1 MPYIPADDRIRY
13 DAMVSVLSER
23 VKGFVSEEGKSPA
36 GQLNYIITKLILE
49 VYGDR
54 LPNYTDFNEITG
66 ILECAKLEMYRHHV
80 GPYEGAKIKENGDV
94 DSPLT
99 RD

>member
-1 MPYIPADDRIRY
+1 MPYIIQTDRERY
-13 DAMVSVLSER
+13 DAKVNVLAAE
-23 VKGFVSEEGKSPA
+23 VKRFISEEKKSPA
-36 GQLNYIITKLILE
+36 GQLNYIVSRLILE

-80 GPYEGAKIKENGDV
+80 GPYEQAKIVENGDV

-99 RD
+99 RE